1 MRTTKLFLDKTS
13 NIGKEAN
20 EPVMFIYRYILYV
33 WGIVLYRTVPHSSL
47 IHEVVT
53 AKPVLRLL
61 FDVQRFAMENLRC
74 VPARKGKDD
83 VTTLT

>member
-1 MRTTKLFLDKTS
+1 MRTAKLFLDKTS
-13 NIGKEAN
+13 NIGEEAN
-20 EPVMFIYRYILYV
+20 EPLMFIYRYLLRV

-53 AKPVLRLL
+53 VKPVLRLL
-61 FDVQRFAMENLRC
+61 FGVQRFAMENLRC

-83 VTTLT
+83 VTTLS

>member
-1 MRTTKLFLDKTS
+1 MS
-13 NIGKEAN
+13 NIGEEAN
-20 EPVMFIYRYILYV
+20 EPLMFIHRYIPYV

-47 IHEVVT
+47 IHEVMT

-61 FDVQRFAMENLRC
+61 FDVRRFAMENLRC